1 MMVIESFEPKIVEWC
16 LKLARWKRVFTPWYM
31 EKQVYR
37 VLSLVS
43 AILGNIS
50 HILERAEGRKCRG
63 EPVGKR
69 VMEFGLSSA

>member
-1 MMVIESFEPKIVEWC
+1 MMVIESFEPKIVEWRRE
-16 LKLARWKRVFTPWYM
+16 LARWKCVFTPWYM

-43 AILGNIS
+43 AILGNIG
-50 HILERAEGRKCRG
+50 HILERAKGRKRRG
-63 EPVGKR
+63 EPVGKW